1 MDNWSTGGK
10 NENWK
15 TELCCRPRRAYP
27 HAYWRVDMLAK
38 KIEFGGVL
46 RKLAVFR
53 RSFLQEDDN
62 GAMPPKEDG
71 IFLKI
76 KCNRQPH
83 CSTVMNSAPWFV
95 PYALVSGRECVWR
108 GHNRI
113 YSFHFNSR
121 NAKGLPR
128 CTNKQIQ
135 SIRVRSITMSLT
147 YAISFQRISE
157 IFDRIWIRKIVLQ
170 KDKDL
175 FSSAKIVRLRNAF
188 EFVQLQTHLLPYAR
202 RSVTQQ
208 ILKIALFSTI
218 ACIWNLLR
226 CLIFV
231 LKRLLTMYIVRN
243 IIQMRALFAISYYP
257 LHLPSVVSGI
267 R

>member
-1 MDNWSTGGK
+1 
-10 NENWK
+10 
-15 TELCCRPRRAYP
+15 
-27 HAYWRVDMLAK
+27 
-38 KIEFGGVL
+38 
-46 RKLAVFR
+46 
-53 RSFLQEDDN
+53 
-62 GAMPPKEDG
+62 MPPKEDG

-108 GHNRI
+108 RHNRI

-208 ILKIALFSTI
+208 ILKIALFSTV

-243 IIQMRALFAISYYP
+243 ILQMRALFAISYYP
-257 LHLPSVVSGI
+257 LHLPSAVSGI
-267 R
+267 RYKNRPLGLKVSTG